1 MAANVSALRARVPQH
16 PSLEGY
22 ATISRLLTGQ
32 SGADVK
38 EGIDW
43 VRELCIELTGPA
55 LRAWGVNEVDM
66 PGIAEK
72 ADLSSSMKANPIPL
86 KREELMTIVSAARQ
100 KTSILESRVASP
112 RSI

>member
-1 MAANVSALRARVPQH
+1 M
-16 PSLEGY
+16 
-22 ATISRLLTGQ
+22 
-32 SGADVK
+32 
-38 EGIDW
+38 
-43 VRELCIELTGPA
+43 
-55 LRAWGVNEVDM
+55 GVNEVDM

>member
-1 MAANVSALRARVPQH
+1 MGLLRRSEGNGKLRTEHSVRRCCLTAWQQTSPHCGPER
-16 PSLEGY
+16 PSPALEGY

-55 LRAWGVNEVDM
+55 LRAW
-66 PGIAEK
+66 ASTK
-72 ADLSSSMKANPIPL
+72 L
-86 KREELMTIVSAARQ
+86 TC
-100 KTSILESRVASP
+100 RVLP
-112 RSI
+112 KKQTYQVV